1 MQLLH
6 LVSKEED
13 ADGHISLCLIDIHT
27 LALNP
32 EGASLKVYLLSGVH
46 CLHKPVE
53 QFGAAE
59 QISALYLY
67 GVGVEI
73 FRVAHSVEAGD
84 TGDYNYIPSAAQ
96 KRVGAVEAEFVY
108 LVIYAK
114 VLLYVGICVG
124 KVSLRLIVVVVGDK
138 VLHCVVGEEGL
149 ELSVELRCK
158 SLVMTEHKSRPLQV
172 LYYIGH
178 CEGLARACHTQQGY
192 CICAALYGLCYLLY
206 CLRLV
211 SGRLESGG
219 EFKIHSR

>member
-1 MQLLH
+1 M
-6 LVSKEED
+6 
-13 ADGHISLCLIDIHT
+13 
-27 LALNP
+27 
-32 EGASLKVYLLSGVH
+32 
-46 CLHKPVE
+46 
-53 QFGAAE
+53 
-59 QISALYLY
+59 
-67 GVGVEI
+67 EI

-84 TGDYNYIPSAAQ
+84 AGDHNYISSAAKQ
-96 KRVGAVEAEFVY
+96 GVGAVEAEFVY

-138 VLHCVVGEEGL
+138 VLHRVVGEECL
-149 ELSVELRCK
+149 ELSVELRRK
-158 SLVMTEHKSRPLQV
+158 GLVMTEHKSRPLQV

-178 CEGLARACHTQQGY
+178 CEGLAGACHTQQGY

-211 SGRLESGG
+211 SGRLEGGG